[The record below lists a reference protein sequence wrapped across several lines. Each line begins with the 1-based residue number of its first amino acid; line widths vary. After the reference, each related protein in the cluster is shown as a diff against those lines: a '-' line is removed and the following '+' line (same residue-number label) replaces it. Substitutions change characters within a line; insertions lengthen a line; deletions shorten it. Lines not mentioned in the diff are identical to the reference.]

1 MTQTPPEGIALCAF
15 VRRPIPPT
23 FLDSTLSSHETLT
36 YPTNMDPD
44 EAILETEVAM
54 QKAVDFVLNEMS
66 TVRTGKASPALVEGI
81 DVHVSSYGSN
91 MKMRDLAVIATPEP
105 RLLTIQPFD
114 ASTVQ
119 DIERALRESKL
130 GINPAVDGKLIRLP
144 IPELSA
150 ERRQDLVKVIKE
162 MAEQGRVRVRA
173 ARKEGMDRFKSLQ
186 KNSSI
191 TEDQFHDREK
201 EVQDLTDK
209 YVKSIDEHLAHK
221 EKDVLT
227 V

>member
-1 MTQTPPEGIALCAF
+1 
-15 VRRPIPPT
+15 
-23 FLDSTLSSHETLT
+23 
-36 YPTNMDPD
+36 MDPE

-54 QKAVDFVLNEMS
+54 QKAVDFVLHEMS
-66 TVRTGKASPALVEGI
+66 TVRTGKASPALVESI
-81 DVHVSSYGSN
+81 DVHVSSYGST

-150 ERRQDLVKVIKE
+150 ERRQDLVKVIKD

-173 ARKEGMDRFKSLQ
+173 ARREGMDKFKAMQ

>member
-1 MTQTPPEGIALCAF
+1 
-15 VRRPIPPT
+15 
-23 FLDSTLSSHETLT
+23 
-36 YPTNMDPD
+36 MDPD
-44 EAILETEVAM
+44 EALMETEVAM
-54 QKAVDFVLNEMS
+54 QKAVDYVLHEMS
-66 TVRTGKASPALVEGI
+66 TVRTGKASPALVEGM
-81 DVHVSSYGSN
+81 DVNVTAYGSN
-91 MKMRDLAVIATPEP
+91 MKLRELALIATPEP
-105 RLLTIQPFD
+105 RMLTIQPYD

-150 ERRQDLVKVIKE
+150 ERRQDLVKVIKD

-173 ARKEGMDRFKSLQ
+173 ARREGMDRFKNLL
-186 KNSSI
+186 KDSSI

-201 EVQDLTDK
+201 EVQELTDK
-209 YVKSIDEHLAHK
+209 YVKDIDEHFAHK